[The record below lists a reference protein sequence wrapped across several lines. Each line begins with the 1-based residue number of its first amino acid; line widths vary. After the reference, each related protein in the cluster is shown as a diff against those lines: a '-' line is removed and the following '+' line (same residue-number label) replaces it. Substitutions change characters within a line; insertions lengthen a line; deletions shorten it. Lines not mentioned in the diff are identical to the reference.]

1 MPRATAYRHRGFECL
16 CGNLRMASRALTHL
30 YDAHL
35 GAHGLTVNQL
45 TVLWCVIASERATMS
60 AIAAAV
66 VMDKTTVTR
75 NIGVLVSMGLVR
87 LKRGGDARERWVSA
101 TARGERAFA
110 AAMPAWEAAQREAAR
125 TIGRGRFASLVT
137 QARRVAR
144 AVASGTRP

>member
-1 MPRATAYRHRGFECL
+1 MQRATAYRHRGFECL

-35 GAHGLTVNQL
+35 GEHGLTVNQL
-45 TVLWCVIASERATMS
+45 TVLWCVIATRGATMG

-75 NIGVLVSMGLVR
+75 NLGALVSMGLVR
-87 LKRGGDARERWVSA
+87 LKRGEDGRERRVSA
-101 TARGERAFA
+101 TARGERTFA
-110 AAMPAWEAAQREAAR
+110 AAMPAWEAAQRAAAR
-125 TIGRGRFASLVT
+125 AIGRGRFKSLAA

-144 AVASGTRP
+144 AVAAGTRP